1 MSDFGFLDEGG
12 AEGSSAEIEAGL
24 QPPRAS
30 TMMCGHDD
38 VEQKLLSDYRSG
50 RLPHAMVFSGPEGI
64 GKATMAFRFARFLL
78 AGAEE
83 TNEISMFGEADAPS
97 TNLHIP
103 EGHPVTRRITA
114 HGHADLLTIER
125 QFDEKKGRMK
135 GDLNVDEVRKIEP
148 FIRKTAAEGGWRIVL
163 VDNAEH
169 LNRSAQNAILKI
181 LEEPPKKTLLILV
194 TCQPGAFL
202 PTIRSRCRF
211 YNFQPLPEETVIDL
225 MQKHDTQIPMDELKI
240 LARLSSGSIGY
251 AMRLYQE
258 GGVELYRELIG
269 HIQTFPKIDMVKTH
283 ALAEK
288 LGRAG
293 NEQAYQTSMEL
304 LIQWLEWVIRVDCKD
319 EAFTPIMEGE
329 MELVEKLRSH
339 FGGRG
344 LLRIWDQITEVYHQ
358 TLRANLDR
366 RQVIL
371 SSMLRLSGK

>member
-1 MSDFGFLDEGG
+1 MSDFGFIDNPDADNVSVEQG
-12 AEGSSAEIEAGL
+12 AGL
-24 QPPRAS
+24 QPARAS
-30 TMMCGHDD
+30 TMMRGHDD

-83 TNEISMFGEADAPS
+83 NNEIALFGEADAPP
-97 TNLHIP
+97 TNLYISPDHA
-103 EGHPVTRRITA
+103 VSRRITSY
-114 HGHADLLTIER
+114 GHADLLTIER

-148 FIRKTAAEGGWRIVL
+148 FVRKTAAEGGWRIIL
-163 VDNAEH
+163 IDDAEH
-169 LNRSAQNAILKI
+169 LNRNAQNAVLKI
-181 LEEPPKKTLLILV
+181 LEEPPKKTLLILI

-211 YNFQPLPEETVIDL
+211 YNFQPLPENAVMDL
-225 MQKHDTQIPMDELKI
+225 MRQHDAHIADDELKV

-251 AMRLYQE
+251 AMRLYDE
-258 GGVELYRELIG
+258 GGVALYRDMIS
-269 HIQTFPKIDMVKTH
+269 HIQDFPKIDMVKTH

-304 LIQWLEWVIRVDCKD
+304 LIQWLEWVIRLDCND
-319 EAFTPIMEGE
+319 DAFNPIIEGE
-329 MELVEKLRSH
+329 VELVNKLRQH

-344 LLRIWDQITEVYHQ
+344 LLRIWDQVTETYHA

-366 RQVIL
+366 RQVVL